1 MKMPL
6 SIALLLGLLTAGPAF
21 AGSTAAID
29 LLLQQ
34 YRSAGAGP
42 FSAERG
48 RRFWHETVRTVDG
61 RERRCTTCHTTDLRA
76 RGKHVRT
83 GKPIAPMAPSVNPE
97 RLQKAKTI
105 EKWFR
110 RNCKWT
116 LGRPCAP
123 QEKGDILRYL
133 ESQ

>member
-1 MKMPL
+1 MKTSF
-6 SIALLLGLLTAGPAF
+6 SIALLLLSLTAGTAS
-21 AGSTAAID
+21 AGSTPAVD
-29 LLLQQ
+29 KLLQQ
-34 YRSAGAGP
+34 YRNAGAGP

-48 RRFWHETVRTVDG
+48 QRFWQESVRTVDG
-61 RERRCTTCHTTDLRA
+61 RERRCTTCHTTNLRA

-83 GKPIAPMAPSVNPE
+83 GKAIAPMAPSMNPK
-97 RLQKAKTI
+97 RLQKAKKI

-116 LGRPCAP
+116 LGRPCTP
-123 QEKGDILRYL
+123 QEKGDLLRYL